1 VSVVIICDSERKFV
15 LVFDGES
22 VVSNGMLSFEISNK
36 ISLRKEKKTENF
48 NYLIYHLMMKV
59 DLQ

>member
-36 ISLRKEKKTENF
+36 IKKIYLRKNKISIT
-48 NYLIYHLMMKV
+48 
-59 DLQ
+59 